1 MLGHYTAANGPL
13 AWLSYYTTLLSGAG
27 VAVFHDLMS
36 FPSLETLL
44 RRANYRRRIIVECF
58 FFFATWPAR
67 YPVAH
72 FLLVRGRGASP
83 GLDRTGRWGV
93 GALSV
98 YIGILYP
105 FVCVFGRNLLDITT
119 ESCHSHELLFCLP
132 LAKDGMAKGLTVED
146 GRGTSRA
153 RRDDWAQDLILNI
166 EAKSVITNSDS

>member
-58 FFFATWPAR
+58 FFLATWPAR

-72 FLLVRGRGASP
+72 FLLVRGRGGFTRAGPDRAMGSRGP
-83 GLDRTGRWGV
+83 LCLHRHLIPFCVCVWAEFTRYHHGELPFARATILLATGQGWDGQRTHRGGRAWDIKGETRRLGAGLDIEHR
-93 GALSV
+93 SQ
-98 YIGILYP
+98 I
-105 FVCVFGRNLLDITT
+105 RNY
-119 ESCHSHELLFCLP
+119 
-132 LAKDGMAKGLTVED
+132 
-146 GRGTSRA
+146 
-153 RRDDWAQDLILNI
+153 
-166 EAKSVITNSDS
+166 